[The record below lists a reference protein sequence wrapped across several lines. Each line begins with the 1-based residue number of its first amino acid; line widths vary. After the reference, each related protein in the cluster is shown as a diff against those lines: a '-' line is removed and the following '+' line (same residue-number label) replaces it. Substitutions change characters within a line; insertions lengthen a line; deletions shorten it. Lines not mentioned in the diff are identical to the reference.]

1 MLETSQLHT
10 LVAVARAKSFSK
22 AAEELH
28 VTQSAI
34 SQSIKNLETKVEV
47 RLFKRSGK
55 KVVLTPEG
63 EKLYELASDFLS
75 QIDDVVDEIRHDKSE
90 MSGKVRIGVLSGIG
104 KSWLAPELLNI
115 SKDFPLLNINI
126 NMGFSEAIVNDFE
139 QFRLDFAIL
148 PEEDLPQIG
157 ERVFLSEEKATLVFP
172 KMKDFE
178 IKDDITLE
186 KISSMPTILFESGDQ
201 LYQKWCRHHFGEVP
215 KKINSRYV
223 VNAHGAMLQAVNL
236 GLGVAVIPTHVLK
249 RSYYKNKVGVLDKK
263 FEVPSTRLFLC
274 YHKESE
280 KMARVKLTL
289 DRLLDSAKNLSSELM
304 G

>member
-1 MLETSQLHT
+1 MLEISQLHT
-10 LVAVARAKSFSK
+10 LVAVAKAKSFSK

-34 SQSIKNLETKVEV
+34 SQSVKNLETKVEV

-75 QIDDVVDEIRHDKSE
+75 QIDNVVDEIRHDKNE
-90 MSGKVRIGVLSGIG
+90 MSGKVRVGALAGIG
-104 KSWLAPELLNI
+104 KSWLAPELL
-115 SKDFPLLNINI
+115 SVARDFPEINVQI
-126 NMGFSEAIVNDFE
+126 SMGFGENLAKEFE
-139 QFRLDFAIL
+139 QFRLDFVIL
-148 PEEDLPQIG
+148 PEEDLPSIG
-157 ERVFLSEEKATLVFP
+157 ERAYICEEKATLVFP
-172 KMKDFE
+172 KSKEFD

-186 KISSMPTILFESGDQ
+186 RLSLMPTILFESGDH
-201 LYQKWCRHHFGEVP
+201 LYSQWCRYHFKEVP

-223 VNAHGAMLQAVNL
+223 INAHGTMLHAVSM
-236 GLGVAVIPTHVLK
+236 GLGIAVIPTHVLK
-249 RSYYKNKVGVLDKK
+249 RSYYRNKVGTLDKK
-263 FEVPSTRLFLC
+263 FEVPSMRFFLC

-280 KMARVKLTL
+280 NIARIKLIL
-289 DRLLDSAKNLSSELM
+289 ERLLESAKNISFDLM

>member
-10 LVAVARAKSFSK
+10 LVAVAKAKSFSK

-63 EKLYELASDFLS
+63 EKLYELASEFLS

-90 MSGKVRIGVLSGIG
+90 MSGKVRVGVLAGIG
-104 KSWLAPELLNI
+104 KSWLAPELLNL
-115 SKDFPLLNINI
+115 SHDFPEINVQI
-126 NMGFSEAIVNDFE
+126 NMGFAEDIVSEFE

-148 PEEDLPQIG
+148 PEEELPTVG
-157 ERVFLSEEKATLVFP
+157 EHLFLSEEKATLVFP
-172 KMKDFE
+172 K
-178 IKDDITLE
+178 IKEFDIKEDITLE
-186 KISSMPTILFESGDQ
+186 KLSSMPTILFESGDQ

-215 KKINSRYV
+215 KKINSRYII
-223 VNAHGAMLQAVNL
+223 NAHGTMLHAVNM
-236 GLGVAVIPTHVLK
+236 GLGIAVIPTHVLK
-249 RSYYKNKVGVLDKK
+249 RSYYKNKVGTLDKK

-280 KMARVKLTL
+280 KIARIKLTL
-289 DRLLDSAKNLSSELM
+289 ERLMESSKHLTSDLM